1 LTGEPPLRP
10 GPPGAARN
18 PGPASGFE
26 EKAEAPVQA
35 LGGPGE
41 PGRSDGSGAP
51 GEPGMVDPDVRLML
65 AFRAGDASAFD
76 ALFRRWSAPLLRYLE
91 RMLRDAG
98 AAEELVQEVFLRVH
112 RARER
117 YEPEARLS
125 TWLYRIATNLALNE
139 LRRPRRRAPHRSA
152 DEPDAP
158 ALVAASVV
166 PEAVV
171 DAKRMGA
178 RALRELE
185 ALPEKQRAALCMS
198 AVEGLSYAEVAEALE
213 VSEQAVKAL
222 VHRARSA
229 LAERLRLTTGG
240 TGRAGGG

>member
-1 LTGEPPLRP
+1 
-10 GPPGAARN
+10 
-18 PGPASGFE
+18 
-26 EKAEAPVQA
+26 
-35 LGGPGE
+35 
-41 PGRSDGSGAP
+41 
-51 GEPGMVDPDVRLML
+51 ML

-112 RARER
+112 RARDR
-117 YEPEARLS
+117 YRPQARFS
-125 TWLYRIATNLALNE
+125 TWLYRIATNLARNE
-139 LRRPRRRAPHRSA
+139 LRRPRRREPHRSA

-158 ALVAASVV
+158 SLVADSPV
-166 PEAVV
+166 PEAVF
-171 DAKRMGA
+171 DARRMGA
-178 RALRELE
+178 RVERELA
-185 ALPEKQRAALCMS
+185 ALPEKQRAALCLT

-229 LAERLRLTTGG
+229 LAERLLGQKG
-240 TGRAGGG
+240 